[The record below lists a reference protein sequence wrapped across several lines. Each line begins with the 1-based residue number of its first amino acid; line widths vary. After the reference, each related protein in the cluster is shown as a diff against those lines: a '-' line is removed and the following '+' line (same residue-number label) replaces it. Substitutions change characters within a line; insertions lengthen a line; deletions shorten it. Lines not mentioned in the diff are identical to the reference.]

1 MFTSK
6 VTQEEEFYL
15 EKGKQALNAFQNME
29 ISLDLSSKI
38 LSMKFDDFKNE
49 TDPDIVEV
57 KDVIYRLVSYC
68 DTNAADKALLNDYS
82 DKRTVAKTGIRQ
94 NIWVIQLLKWKQNAD
109 SAKDSIKNII
119 AYLQNPID
127 NFPIAS
133 EAHKPKSVIR
143 KGSFLYF

>member
-57 KDVIYRLVSYC
+57 KDVIY
-68 DTNAADKALLNDYS
+68 
-82 DKRTVAKTGIRQ
+82 
-94 NIWVIQLLKWKQNAD
+94 
-109 SAKDSIKNII
+109 
-119 AYLQNPID
+119 
-127 NFPIAS
+127 
-133 EAHKPKSVIR
+133 SVV
-143 KGSFLYF
+143 